1 MSHERVADQAFPLKL
16 SLLRLSFFGKLVT
29 RNTVTTV
36 RRLATPHRKGV
47 VRMVTYEGLFA
58 FCMLIVSIVALF
70 QCNKK

>member
-1 MSHERVADQAFPLKL
+1 MSHERAADQAFPLKL

-29 RNTVTTV
+29 GNTVTTV

-58 FCMLIVSIVALF
+58 FCMVIIGIVALF
-70 QCNKK
+70 QSNKK